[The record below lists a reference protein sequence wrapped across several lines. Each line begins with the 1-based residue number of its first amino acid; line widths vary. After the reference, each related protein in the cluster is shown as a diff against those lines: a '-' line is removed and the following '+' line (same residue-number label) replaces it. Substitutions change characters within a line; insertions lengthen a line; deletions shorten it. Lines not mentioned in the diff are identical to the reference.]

1 MKKSVEKYN
10 DAVFLV
16 IEERSCPVYN
26 VGEELKVQDFC
37 LSVTSYKP
45 GCLHLA
51 QKIASILTVK
61 NNITGVPQVSGAKS
75 QFDCGGCEGM
85 IHFEYKKEKDFAT
98 TQMKMLKA
106 AEDRR
111 HRHLI
116 EKHFKEL
123 RKLDILKPLND
134 HSLVDL
140 TLMLEFKA
148 IPLDKR
154 VVKKGAPGNH
164 LYIILKGKV
173 AVIKDDGSKA
183 VEIKVGEIF
192 GEMSL
197 LSGEPVSH
205 SIHTVEDTLVAMLS
219 LKKFRDVLRSYHKL
233 QFFLLKMLADRAQTV
248 ALRLGNISSGMTGK
262 LAEINAADLFQ
273 LINSNRKTGAVHLSL
288 KEGKAVLF
296 FKKGE
301 IIYAR
306 FQKHRQK
313 EAVYAL
319 LGAKNGHFSY
329 TRGIPRELEKS
340 LPIAEFMALMLE
352 GMQRIDEIQ
361 G

>member
-1 MKKSVEKYN
+1 MKKPVEKYC
-10 DAVFLV
+10 DAIFL
-16 IEERSCPVYN
+16 ITAERACPVYN
-26 VGEELKVQDFC
+26 VGEELKVQNFC

-61 NNITGVPQVSGAKS
+61 DNIKGFPQVSGPKS

-85 IHFEYKKEKDFAT
+85 IQFEYKKDKNFAT
-98 TQMKMLKA
+98 LQMKMLKE
-106 AEDRR
+106 AEDRL

-116 EKHFKEL
+116 EKHFGEL
-123 RKLDILKPLND
+123 RKLDIFKSLDD

-140 TLMLEFKA
+140 TLLLEFKT
-148 IPLDKR
+148 IPHNKR

-164 LYIILKGKV
+164 IYIILKGKV

-183 VEIKVGEIF
+183 VEIKAGEIF

-197 LSGEPVSH
+197 LSGEPVSN
-205 SIHTVEDTLVAMLS
+205 SIHTTEDTLVAMLS
-219 LKKFRDVLRSYHKL
+219 LKNFRDVLRSYHKL
-233 QFFLLKMLADRAQTV
+233 QLFLLKMLVDRAQTV
-248 ALRLGNISSGMTGK
+248 ALRSGNITSGMTGK
-262 LAEINAADLFQ
+262 LAEINSVYLFQ
-273 LINSNRKTGAVHLSL
+273 LINSKRKTGAVHLSL
-288 KEGKAVLF
+288 KEGKAVIF
-296 FKKGE
+296 FKEGE
-301 IIYAR
+301 IVYAR

-329 TRGIPRELEKS
+329 TRGIPKELEKS
-340 LPIAEFMALMLE
+340 PPIGEFKVLMME

>member
-1 MKKSVEKYN
+1 LKKSGEKYS

-16 IEERSCPVYN
+16 VAERACPVYN
-26 VGEELKVQDFC
+26 VGDELKVQDFC

-51 QKIASILTVK
+51 KKIANILTVK
-61 NNITGVPQVSGAKS
+61 DNIIGVPKVSGENS

-98 TQMKMLKA
+98 LQMKMLKG

-116 EKHFKEL
+116 EKHFGEL
-123 RKLDILKPLND
+123 RKLDVLKPLND

-140 TLMLEFKA
+140 TLLLEFKT
-148 IPLDKR
+148 IPHNKR
-154 VVKKGAPGNH
+154 VVKKGAPGNN

-183 VEIKVGEIF
+183 VEIRAGEIF

-197 LSGEPVSH
+197 LSGEPVSN
-205 SIHTVEDTLVAMLS
+205 SIHTVEDTLVATLS
-219 LKKFRDVLRSYHKL
+219 LKNFRNVLRSYHKL
-233 QFFLLKMLADRAQTV
+233 QFFLLKMLVDRAQTV
-248 ALRLGNISSGMTGK
+248 ALWSGNISSGMTGELAK
-262 LAEINAADLFQ
+262 LNTADLFQ
-273 LINSNRKTGAVHLSL
+273 LVNSNRKTGAVRLSL

-296 FKKGE
+296 FKEGE

-306 FQKHRQK
+306 FQKFRQK
-313 EAVYAL
+313 EAVFEL
-319 LGAKNGHFSY
+319 LGAKNGQFSY
-329 TRGIPRELEKS
+329 TRGIPKELAKS
-340 LPIAEFMALMLE
+340 PPIGEFMALMIE
-352 GMQRIDEIQ
+352 GKQRIDEIQ

>member
-16 IEERSCPVYN
+16 ISERGCPVYN

-51 QKIASILTVK
+51 QKIAGILTVK
-61 NNITGVPQVSGAKS
+61 DNLTGVFHASGPKS
-75 QFDCGGCEGM
+75 QFDCGGCEGI
-85 IHFEYKKEKDFAT
+85 IHFEYKKGKDFAT
-98 TQMKMLKA
+98 LQMKMLKA

-111 HRHLI
+111 NRHLI
-116 EKHFKEL
+116 EKYFGEL
-123 RKLDILKPLND
+123 RKLDIFKPLND
-134 HSLVDL
+134 PSLVDL
-140 TLMLEFKA
+140 TLLLEFKT
-148 IPLDKR
+148 IPHDKR

-164 LYIILKGKV
+164 LFIILNGKV
-173 AVIKDDGSKA
+173 AVIKDDGSKVA
-183 VEIKVGEIF
+183 EIRAGEIF

-197 LSGEPVSH
+197 LSGEPVSN

-219 LKKFRDVLRSYHKL
+219 LKNFRNILRSYHKL
-233 QFFLLKMLADRAQTV
+233 QFFLLKMLVDRAQKV
-248 ALRLGNISSGMTGK
+248 ALRSGNITTGMTGK
-262 LAEINAADLFQ
+262 LTEIDAADVFR
-273 LINSNRKTGAVHLSL
+273 LINTNRKTGAVHLAL

-296 FKKGE
+296 FKEGE

-319 LGAKNGHFSY
+319 LGIKNGHFSY
-329 TRGIPRELEKS
+329 TRGIPKELEKS
-340 LPIAEFMALMLE
+340 PPIGAFRTLMTE
-352 GMQRIDEIQ
+352 GLKRIDEIQ
-361 G
+361 S